1 LQRTL
6 RSRFML
12 GESTDA
18 RPHITFYDGAVV
30 RTGTIMLRSVAC
42 FIALLLCPTV
52 AQAADGDVD
61 LSFGNAGQV
70 TITRPPGAPTSPTPT
85 GDAMA
90 LDDGSYLWSMSNEDS
105 SLWIGRTLRDGNP
118 DTAFGDDGTGRVT
131 LTDCVDFAPTFL
143 VPDGDGGAFAW
154 TGACLVHVFADGAID
169 DGFGDV
175 PIIGDDYFVVALA
188 RDGAGRF
195 VFAATMG
202 RTFDVF
208 RFEADGV
215 TPDAG
220 FGTAGHVRVAITGVN
235 DLRGINAVA
244 AREDGRI
251 LAAGWR
257 GNSSGPNLVVAALTE
272 AGDLDP
278 AWNGGAIVDLD
289 PPDDLAGILATTVA
303 LDTDGS
309 LVVGGFASSGRTG
322 CCLLL
327 TRFDSA
333 GAIVPGFG
341 LRLYDLGNVGLGSFF
356 EGRDGLALRRDGTIL
371 LATTAFPFSIEH
383 RTQFAL
389 LRTDANGALD
399 TSFGD
404 GGWRG
409 YTIADPDDAGQ
420 SGDYDQLHAVASR
433 DDSVLVFGRTFFE
446 DDSNGHDYVSMVRT
460 VFAATDVLFADGFDA
475 VRRVR

>member
-1 LQRTL
+1 MLQT
-6 RSRFML
+6 
-12 GESTDA
+12 A
-18 RPHITFYDGAVV
+18 
-30 RTGTIMLRSVAC
+30 AC
-42 FIALLLCPTV
+42 LIALFSCATV
-52 AQAADGDVD
+52 ARGADGDVD
-61 LSFGNAGQV
+61 LSFGDAGQV
-70 TITRPPGAPTSPTPT
+70 AITRPPGAPTSPAPT
-85 GDAMA
+85 GDAIA
-90 LDDGSYLWSMSNEDS
+90 LADGSYLWSMSNEDS
-105 SLWIGRTLRDGNP
+105 SLWIGHTLRDGSP

-131 LTDCVDFAPTFL
+131 LDACVDFAPTFL
-143 VPDGDGGAFAW
+143 VPDGAGGAFAW
-154 TGACLVHVFADGAID
+154 TGACLVHVLADGAID
-169 DGFGDV
+169 DGLGNV
-175 PIIGDDYFVVALA
+175 PIIGEEYFVVALA

-195 VFAATMG
+195 VFAATTG
-202 RTFDVF
+202 RTFDVL
-208 RFEADGV
+208 RFEPDGV

-220 FGTAGHVRVAITGVN
+220 FGTAGHVRIAIAGVN
-235 DLRGINAVA
+235 DLRGINALAV
-244 AREDGRI
+244 REDGRI

-272 AGDLDP
+272 NGDLD
-278 AWNGGAIVDLD
+278 AGWNGGAIVDLD
-289 PPDDLAGILATTVA
+289 PPGDLAGMLATTVA
-303 LDTDGS
+303 LDADSS

-327 TRFDSA
+327 TRFDTA
-333 GAIVPGFG
+333 GAIVPDFG

-420 SGDYDQLHAVASR
+420 TGDYDQLHAVASR

-446 DDSNGHDYVSMVRT
+446 DNSNGRDYVSMVRT
-460 VFAATDVLFADGFDA
+460 LFAAPGLLFADGFDEA
-475 VRRVR
+475 RRAR